1 MNDPIIQIQA
11 KLDKVKS
18 SQSLNSDIQ
27 EIQLQ
32 LNQLKLQAEIDP
44 KSLSALNK
52 QLDNLMGQKI
62 LTADIAIDETKVQQ
76 IGQNIGN
83 TLSTNLTDSIRK
95 TSAEIT
101 SEIKKS
107 EDQVS
112 NIQPSPN
119 GIIKVFDTIKNKI
132 SEFDVAGKIENI
144 GKCRMSVRISK
155 YCYCFEYALLA

>member
-1 MNDPIIQIQA
+1 MNDPIIQLQA
-11 KLDKVKS
+11 KLDKAKA
-18 SQSLNSDIQ
+18 SQSLNNDIQ

-32 LNQLKLQAEIDP
+32 LNQLKVQAEIDP
-44 KSLSALNK
+44 QSISALNK
-52 QLDNLMGQKI
+52 QLDHLLVQKI
-62 LTADIAIDETKVQQ
+62 ITPDIAVDEAKVQQ

-83 TLSTNLTDSIRK
+83 TLSTNLTESIRK
-95 TSAEIT
+95 ASAEIT

-119 GIIKVFDTIKNKI
+119 GIIKVFDIIKNKI

-144 GKCRMSVRISK
+144 GKGRMSVRISK
-155 YCYCFEYALLA
+155 YC